1 VLLSNAR
8 FGRIHGQTDP
18 YASLLRDSE
27 HTKDDVLNEHMPMK
41 TAYETQLV
49 QLEELIVQQRKQVQ
63 TLTNALDQTEQRY
76 LLVNDEQSI
85 E

>member
-1 VLLSNAR
+1 
-8 FGRIHGQTDP
+8 
-18 YASLLRDSE
+18 
-27 HTKDDVLNEHMPMK
+27 MPMK